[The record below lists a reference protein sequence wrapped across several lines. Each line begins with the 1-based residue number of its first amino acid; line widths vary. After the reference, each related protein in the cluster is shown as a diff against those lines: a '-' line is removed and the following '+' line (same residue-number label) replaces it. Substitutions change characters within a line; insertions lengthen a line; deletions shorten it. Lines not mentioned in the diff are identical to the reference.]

1 MAVTGRSFVLP
12 VQQTGDIGQ
21 KKETQPVEAPGALI
35 ATQPVEA
42 TCVSAVMQPT
52 SKDATLQIAAD
63 RPEVQ
68 PPDPASQTCSTASGQ
83 SEVQP
88 SDPTGYT
95 LADKNW
101 FTSLTS
107 TTVPSDEPGSDGEYF
122 SDHAAPSHVDEE
134 GEVSDLEFAD
144 RE

>member
-1 MAVTGRSFVLP
+1 MLLYRLLLIDQRFSPQIQLARLALLP
-12 VQQTGDIGQ
+12 VANQ
-21 KKETQPVEAPGALI
+21 KCSP
-35 ATQPVEA
+35 
-42 TCVSAVMQPT
+42 
-52 SKDATLQIAAD
+52 QIQLAIL
-63 RPEVQ
+63 
-68 PPDPASQTCSTASGQ
+68 S
-83 SEVQP
+83 
-88 SDPTGYT
+88 
-95 LADKNW
+95 ADKNW